1 MQKFT
6 TQRSYYSRK
15 KKICDQEYNCKYT
28 MKNPMLMLIHK
39 RIR

>member
-1 MQKFT
+1 MQKLT
-6 TQRSYYSRK
+6 TQKSYHSKK
-15 KKICDQEYNCKYT
+15 KKICDQEYKYT